1 MAPTCNGQWRREIDS
16 PELVQ
21 YQIELCSIEI
31 DEKGKDKIPKNQE
44 KQFSDFFDRARYSHG
59 QKLQGVQFSS
69 CQNGK
74 IVD

>member
-1 MAPTCNGQWRREIDS
+1 MALTWNGQLRPEIAR

-44 KQFSDFFDRARYSHG
+44 KQFSDFLDRARYSHG